1 MTEILAT
8 IFIQTEA
15 DEIDKACYLS
25 LGMLAPKFANLEL
38 NVAEKMMVRSI
49 SIATNHTP
57 DQITAMFKQTGD
69 LGEVTF
75 NLLNQHHHQDSQLSI
90 EQVYQQLIKVANF
103 SGTGSQ
109 DLKINTIAKLI
120 KLSDP
125 LSAKYIVRIPIKKL
139 RLGFSDMTILDAL
152 SWMQTKDKTLR
163 KPLEAAFN
171 VRADIGQIAKTFKLK
186 GIETIQSI
194 IPKPGTPIRP
204 AKATPLLEPADILTK
219 MDQQS
224 LLEPKYDGFRVQIHL
239 DKSRSMPLEEEGSLF
254 AQDPKPYVQI
264 FSRNLDNITYMFP
277 ELVEAVA
284 QLNVESII
292 LDGEAIAV
300 DPQTGTLLDFQ
311 ETIKRKRK
319 HNIDQMAKDIPLNAF
334 IFDLLYLN
342 GTSYISTS
350 LTKRRQ
356 ALQHVFETS
365 PQNDSLQVTPYKIVQ
380 QPDQFQQYF
389 NDIAADGLE
398 GVMAKKVNA
407 PYRAG
412 ARDFTWVKFKVG
424 MQTHMADTVDAV
436 IMGYFKGQ
444 GKWAKFGLG
453 KILIGLPN
461 SDQIYSLSKVG
472 SGLSEETI
480 KELVNRLEKIKTDQ
494 PPTQYHVDKNLIPD
508 VWVKPQQVIEIRA
521 DSISKSPIYTAG
533 LSLRFPRFI
542 RFRDDKSIEDATS
555 IKELKIIAGEK

>member
-1 MTEILAT
+1 
-8 IFIQTEA
+8 
-15 DEIDKACYLS
+15 
-25 LGMLAPKFANLEL
+25 
-38 NVAEKMMVRSI
+38 
-49 SIATNHTP
+49 
-57 DQITAMFKQTGD
+57 
-69 LGEVTF
+69 
-75 NLLNQHHHQDSQLSI
+75 
-90 EQVYQQLIKVANF
+90 
-103 SGTGSQ
+103 
-109 DLKINTIAKLI
+109 
-120 KLSDP
+120 
-125 LSAKYIVRIPIKKL
+125 
-139 RLGFSDMTILDAL
+139 
-152 SWMQTKDKTLR
+152 
-163 KPLEAAFN
+163 
-171 VRADIGQIAKTFKLK
+171 
-186 GIETIQSI
+186 
-194 IPKPGTPIRP
+194 
-204 AKATPLLEPADILTK
+204 